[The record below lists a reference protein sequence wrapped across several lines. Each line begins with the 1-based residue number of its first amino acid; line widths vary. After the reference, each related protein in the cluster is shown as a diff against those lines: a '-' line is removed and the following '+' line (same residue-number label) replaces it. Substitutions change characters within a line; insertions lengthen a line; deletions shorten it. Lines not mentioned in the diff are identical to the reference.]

1 MGEKEY
7 TRVTLKGIITPKQ
20 VLTGT
25 IKSGIS
31 ASDYATKTDIISIFD
46 GGRTKNEKINHVRKL
61 DNIFTRKP

>member
-1 MGEKEY
+1 MGEKDY

-46 GGRTKNEKINHVRKL
+46 GGNEK
-61 DNIFTRKP
+61 